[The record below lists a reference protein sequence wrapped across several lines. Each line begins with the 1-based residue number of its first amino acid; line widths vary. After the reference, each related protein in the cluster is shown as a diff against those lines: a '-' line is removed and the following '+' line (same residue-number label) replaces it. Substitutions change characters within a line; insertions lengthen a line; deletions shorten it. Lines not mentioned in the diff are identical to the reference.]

1 MRSKEDR
8 FLKALMSREKF
19 LSALGLAGVT
29 GAALAFPGAAY
40 AQDGS
45 EEPSVGTRE
54 VFNVKDYGAKG
65 DGLTDDSGAFQRV
78 IDEIASEET
87 GVLYVPPGDY
97 RFDSRVSKSVRRW
110 DLAIIG
116 EGQGISNLYST
127 NFDGIFQFSQRLKT
141 SQVMIRDLSFFAYR
155 QAAGTAIEI
164 SQPEG
169 GNRHNRSL
177 IIHNVEM
184 RGVGI
189 EEDYFDYGLRA
200 LGQWRPLFFNVIFSG
215 PYGPNVED
223 SSEDSPA
230 YKATCGIQA
239 DGSWAPTFQNCH
251 VWSAYTGYSNVLE
264 STPGPEG
271 TFFYNC
277 NSVGTRV
284 GIDVRVGLLRN
295 PEPGLA
301 IDRCHVNSR
310 DIGIRLRKKYFS
322 VTNCLLYNSA
332 AREYGPENAPNYS
345 DIRLE
350 NCPGGIIVDN
360 IFHQPIND
368 NRTGVEVAGYSVD
381 IAIRDNYFNHRGT
394 AVYVDPNV
402 TEVVCTNNMFGTGTD
417 PLTGFPR
424 LSTILD
430 DRSRKAVLVADEL
443 RGAIVRRSTAQSI
456 PDSTWTYVNWEIAEY
471 DTDDF
476 WVASV
481 GPDRF
486 VVPANKGIR
495 YIRLSANI
503 AWNENGRGGR
513 QIEFRKNGEAFVGR
527 GRVRYYNSMANEPT
541 QTPNVQ
547 NVQSAVVPVQEG
559 DELSV
564 GVQQTSGGE
573 LNLEPGPDTW
583 FSIEV
588 VDG

>member
-1 MRSKEDR
+1 MRNKEDR
-8 FLKALMSREKF
+8 FSKDLMSREKF
-19 LSALGLAGVT
+19 LCALGLASVT
-29 GAALAFPGAAY
+29 GAALAFPDAAY
-40 AQDGS
+40 PQDSG
-45 EEPSVGTRE
+45 EDPSIDTRE

-65 DGLTDDSGAFQRV
+65 DGQTDDSGAFQRV
-78 IDEIASEET
+78 IDDIASEET

-97 RFDSRVSKSVRRW
+97 RFDSRVSKSVSRW
-110 DLAIIG
+110 DLAVIG

-127 NFDGIFQFSQRLKT
+127 NSEGIFQFSQRLKT

-164 SQPEG
+164 SQPVG

-215 PYGPNVED
+215 PYGPDVDD
-223 SSEDSPA
+223 SSEESPK

-239 DGSWAPTFQNCH
+239 DGSYAPTFQNCY

-264 STPGPEG
+264 SSPGPEG
-271 TFFYNC
+271 TSLYSC

-284 GIDVRVGLLRN
+284 GIDVRVGHLQN

-301 IDRCHVNSR
+301 IHRCHVNSR
-310 DIGIRLRKKYFS
+310 DVGILLRKKYFS
-322 VTNCLLYNSA
+322 VTNCLLYNPVY
-332 AREYGPENAPNYS
+332 REYGPENAPKYS

-350 NCPGGIIVDN
+350 NCLGGIIADN
-360 IFHQPIND
+360 IFHQPTNE
-368 NRTGVEVAGYSVD
+368 NRTGVEVAGYSVN
-381 IAIRDNYFNHRGT
+381 IAIKDNYFNHRGT
-394 AVYVDPNV
+394 AVYIDPNV
-402 TEVVCTNNMFGTGTD
+402 TDVVCTNNMFGTGPD

-424 LSTILD
+424 LSTIID
-430 DRSRKAVLVADEL
+430 DRSRKAVFVADEF

-456 PDSTWTYVNWEIAEY
+456 PDSTWTYVTWEIAEY

-476 WVASV
+476 WVDSA

-495 YIRLSANI
+495 YVRLSANVT
-503 AWNENGRGGR
+503 WSEDSRGWC
-513 QIEFRKNGEAFVGR
+513 QVEFRKNGEAFVGR
-527 GRVRYYNSMANEPT
+527 GRVSYYNSMANEPM

-547 NVQSAVVPVQEG
+547 NMQSAVVPVQEG

-564 GVQQTSGGE
+564 GVQQMSGSE